1 MSTSFILNLS
11 ALLALIPAAVVA
23 LRKTPARDGVYWTV
37 MAVAVAG
44 PALWVYVRQAEGWQ
58 TGLSTA
64 LWLTVV
70 TCLVIY
76 AFVALVSQQGW
87 RLTPLLVPYL
97 ILLAVLATIW
107 GQAPSRPLAGGV
119 PLAWIGTHIA
129 VSVATYGLVT
139 LAAISALAAM
149 LQERSL
155 KRRQATGL
163 SRRLPSVADSER
175 LTVRLLMAGEAVLAA
190 GLATG
195 MATLYS
201 TSGRLIAFDHKTV
214 LTLGVFVVVGLLLF
228 LHFRSGIRGR
238 SAARLVLL
246 AYLLFTL
253 GYPGVKLVTD
263 ILLV

>member
-23 LRKTPARDGVYWTV
+23 LRKTPARDGVYWAV
-37 MAVAVAG
+37 MAVAIVG

-129 VSVATYGLVT
+129 VSVATYGLVN

-195 MATLYS
+195 MANLY
-201 TSGRLIAFDHKTV
+201 
-214 LTLGVFVVVGLLLF
+214 
-228 LHFRSGIRGR
+228 
-238 SAARLVLL
+238 
-246 AYLLFTL
+246 
-253 GYPGVKLVTD
+253 
-263 ILLV
+263 